1 MTLDYTVVSY
11 IWHLNHSNK
20 RIDRLDFV
28 KIKNFYVSKDTIEKV
43 KKQPTEGERVFVNPM
58 SDKGFVS
65 RIYKELLQLT
75 DKRQIAKFKSGQRI
89 WIDISPK
96 KICKWSISTLRD
108 LWHHESSGKCKL
120 KAQRDTTSHSLG

>member
-1 MTLDYTVVSY
+1 M
-11 IWHLNHSNK
+11 N
-20 RIDRLDFV
+20 FV

-89 WIDISPK
+89 
-96 KICKWSISTLRD
+96 
-108 LWHHESSGKCKL
+108 
-120 KAQRDTTSHSLG
+120 